1 MENHENQENIN
12 TLDSSETPESP
23 VANVSE
29 SEAATIEAITE
40 EAPTHDV
47 PTSDTA
53 KSTKVEPSVSPI
65 EELHALAAAE
75 AEQWDYMPKA
85 VGRLKRRE
93 HPFLRAFFIL
103 LVIFV
108 ILFVTMA
115 QAVFGKGWLK
125 NRINPQDDTKI
136 NFTLP
141 IAQTPELD
149 DYYYQADGRY
159 TVQGIAKAILPSIV
173 TIEIFVTGY
182 PLTPYS
188 QGSGIIM
195 SSDGYIITNAHV
207 IKDASLAILVR
218 LSDGTEYDATV
229 VGGDTKSDLAVIKI
243 DAEDL
248 QAAQFGDSDALE
260 LGEEVVALGTP
271 AGMEGSVTAGIVSGL
286 DRQIKVNSDNIE
298 MSCIQITAA
307 INPGNSGG
315 ALVNMWGQVVGVV
328 SSKMASEEYDNI
340 GFAIE
345 MSAAKPIIEQ
355 LIENG
360 CVLGRPKIGIS
371 FYEVSD
377 AYGEYYDMPG
387 GLYVAA
393 VEEDCD
399 IANTDLQIDDIITS
413 MNGIEVRSANDV
425 YAIIL
430 ELNPGDTM
438 TAHVLRPLDDDYTE
452 FDEFDIEFKLMS
464 DDSAFII
471 ADE

>member
-1 MENHENQENIN
+1 MDNFDNFENLQASENTEP
-12 TLDSSETPESP
+12 TPVEAADEATPEIIP
-23 VANVSE
+23 K
-29 SEAATIEAITE
+29 
-40 EAPTHDV
+40 EAPTEAD
-47 PTSDTA
+47 PEAIPAEETPA
-53 KSTKVEPSVSPI
+53 KESEPDSSPI
-65 EELHALAAAE
+65 DELRALAAKE

-85 VGRLKRRE
+85 IGKTKRRS
-93 HPFLRAFFIL
+93 HPFWKAFCIL

-108 ILFVTMA
+108 VLFVTFA
-115 QAVFGKGWLK
+115 HSVFGSGWFK
-125 NRINPQDDTKI
+125 NRISTDDGTKL

-141 IAQTPELD
+141 IAETPKLD
-149 DYYYQADGRY
+149 DVYYQEDGRY

-173 TIEIFVTGY
+173 TIEVFVTGY

-218 LSDGTEYDATV
+218 LNDGTEYDATV
-229 VGGDTKSDLAVIKI
+229 IGSDTKSDLAVIKI

-260 LGEEVVALGTP
+260 PGEEVVALGTP

-286 DRQIKVNSDNIE
+286 GRKIKVNSDNIE
-298 MSCIQITAA
+298 MSCIQMTAA
-307 INPGNSGG
+307 VNPGNSGG
-315 ALVNMWGQVVGVV
+315 ALVNMWGQVVGIV
-328 SSKMASEEYDNI
+328 SSKMADEEYDNI

-355 LIENG
+355 LIEHG

-377 AYGEYYDMPG
+377 AYGAYYDLPG
-387 GLYVAA
+387 GLYIAS

-399 IANTDLQIDDIITS
+399 IAGSGLQVDDIITS
-413 MNGIEVRSANDV
+413 MNGIEVRSADDV

-430 ELNPGDTM
+430 DLSPGDRM
-438 TAHVLRPLDDDYTE
+438 TAHVLRPTNEDMTE
-452 FDEFDIEFKLMS
+452 FDEFDIEFFLME
-464 DDSAFII
+464 DDSSFIV